1 MSATIAIFFKLPVT
15 GFPFQSPKD
24 HIIAKKKKKIIL
36 PSPRNGLI
44 E

>member
-24 HIIAKKKKKIIL
+24 HIIAKKKKNYSAFSEKWID
-36 PSPRNGLI
+36 
-44 E
+44 